1 MRSFFP
7 FSSTLFTSTSDFVYI
22 EGLGYQVNRHLAHA
36 ELCVRQMSTPIEV
49 YGKDAFS
56 FREQS
61 IVVTIPFERLH
72 NPQIK
77 LGNKTGN
84 NSPLNERRRQ
94 IFSEMRNNPNI
105 TTAQLM
111 MLLRCAE
118 TTVENHIAY
127 LRKNGYIE
135 RIGSRKAGWW
145 KVKNS
150 EDEA

>member
-1 MRSFFP
+1 MEGFFLEESVP
-7 FSSTLFTSTSDFVYI
+7 
-22 EGLGYQVNRHLAHA
+22 VNEKLSEIFLQLHISEKSGRG
-36 ELCVRQMSTPIEV
+36 VPKIIEV

-56 FREQS
+56 FREQT

-84 NSPLNERRRQ
+84 NFPLNERRRQ

-111 MLLRCAE
+111 MLLGCAE

-135 RIGSRKAGWW
+135 RILHPGFQLISFQI
-145 KVKNS
+145 S
-150 EDEA
+150 S

>member
-1 MRSFFP
+1 VS
-7 FSSTLFTSTSDFVYI
+7 
-22 EGLGYQVNRHLAHA
+22 H
-36 ELCVRQMSTPIEV
+36 
-49 YGKDAFS
+49 AFS

-61 IVVTIPFERLH
+61 IVVTIPFERIH

-77 LGNKTGN
+77 MGNKMGN
-84 NSPLNERRRQ
+84 KSSLNERRSL
-94 IFSEMRNNPNI
+94 IISEMRNNPNI

-111 MLLRCAE
+111 VILGCAE

-150 EDEA
+150 EDEKQ

>member
-1 MRSFFP
+1 MGR
-7 FSSTLFTSTSDFVYI
+7 LFLPGNIFLWEKDIT
-22 EGLGYQVNRHLAHA
+22 ENEKKQVISIIDRERHF
-36 ELCVRQMSTPIEV
+36 
-49 YGKDAFS
+49 GGAFS

-61 IVVTIPFERLH
+61 IVVTIPFERIH

-77 LGNKTGN
+77 MGNKTGN
-84 NSPLNERRRQ
+84 KSSLNERRSL
-94 IFSEMRNNPNI
+94 IISEMRNNPNI

-111 MLLRCAE
+111 VILGCAE